1 MLANAARVS
10 TTRVMLETLR
20 SDLAR
25 YLSIPGTPAHPL
37 KRLRQLAETQGVW
50 AIAVFRFGQ
59 WAQRGAPKPLR
70 PLAKA
75 GYLAAFKLTEITTG
89 ICLPAQVRIGKGL
102 YIGHFGGIFIHP
114 DVTMGDNCSISQGGT
129 IGERGGK
136 SGSPQLG
143 DGVYVGAG
151 AKILGNVRIGDG
163 AQIGANAVVVHDV
176 PAGATAVGVPARVV
190 KRQARP

>member
-1 MLANAARVS
+1 
-10 TTRVMLETLR
+10 MLETFR

-25 YLSIPGTPAHPL
+25 YLSIPGVPESRL

-50 AIAVFRFGQ
+50 AIAVYRFGQ
-59 WAQRGAPKPLR
+59 WAQQQAPKPLR

-89 ICLPAQVRIGKGL
+89 ICLPAAARIGKGL
-102 YIGHFGGIFIHP
+102 YIGHFGGIFVHP
-114 DVTMGDNCSISQGGT
+114 DVTMGEGCSISQGVT
-129 IGERGGK
+129 LGERGGRR
-136 SGSPQLG
+136 GSPQVG
-143 DGVYVGAG
+143 DGVYIGAG
-151 AKILGNVRIGDG
+151 AKVLGNVRIGDG

-190 KRQARP
+190 ERRAHG